1 MVIHILVTVIQEQV
15 IVLLTPFK
23 RPAASVAE
31 DTVLAAILAAI
42 PVAIRI
48 QLRPPRPAQIKPYR
62 DRWVWGE
69 YILVPVIQQ
78 VIVPTTLPL
87 LMPAACVA
95 EETEAQAVR
104 EIRVEILFAILVRVL
119 NVQIIPYRQHLMRV
133 GHVIVARTK
142 LWEQI

>member
-1 MVIHILVTVIQEQV
+1 
-15 IVLLTPFK
+15 
-23 RPAASVAE
+23 
-31 DTVLAAILAAI
+31 
-42 PVAIRI
+42 
-48 QLRPPRPAQIKPYR
+48 
-62 DRWVWGE
+62 
-69 YILVPVIQQ
+69 
-78 VIVPTTLPL
+78 
-87 LMPAACVA
+87 MPAACVA